1 MHARFKWDSEHTCV
15 FGIKMEMQEI
25 ARWAFII
32 FVVVAVL
39 AGLILGYLAYDS
51 YALTPTDPPSN
62 WAENIKTSDGYV
74 LFTMLILGVIIGLTS
89 ITRKEVTA
97 FLIATIALLVA
108 YSANVW
114 AGLWYLHPLLFF
126 WASAILSY
134 IVAFAAPAAV
144 IIAIKSVLVMAKEK

>member
-1 MHARFKWDSEHTCV
+1 
-15 FGIKMEMQEI
+15 MELQEI
-25 ARWAFII
+25 ARWAYII

-39 AGLILGYLAYDS
+39 AGLILGYSAYDS
-51 YALTPTDPPSN
+51 YVLTPLDPPAN
-62 WAENIKTSDGYV
+62 WAENIKTNDGYV
-74 LFTMLILGVIIGLTS
+74 LFAMLILGVVVGLTS

-97 FLIATIALLVA
+97 FLISTIALLVA
-108 YSANVW
+108 SAANVW

-144 IIAIKSVLVMAKEK
+144 LISIKSVLTMAKEK

>member
-1 MHARFKWDSEHTCV
+1 
-15 FGIKMEMQEI
+15 MELQEI
-25 ARWAFII
+25 ARWAYVI

-39 AGLILGYLAYDS
+39 AGLILGYSAYDS
-51 YALTPTDPPSN
+51 YVLTPTDPPAN
-62 WAENIKTSDGYV
+62 WAANIKTSDGYV
-74 LFTMLILGVIIGLTS
+74 LFAMLLLGIVVGLTS
-89 ITRKEVTA
+89 ITRKEVTP

-108 YSANVW
+108 SAANVW

-144 IIAIKSVLVMAKEK
+144 LISIKSVLVMVKEK

>member
-1 MHARFKWDSEHTCV
+1 MD
-15 FGIKMEMQEI
+15 IQEI
-25 ARWAFII
+25 ARWAFIVF
-32 FVVVAVL
+32 FVVALL
-39 AGLILGYLAYDS
+39 AGLILGYSAYDS
-51 YALTPTDPPSN
+51 YVLTPLDPPDN
-62 WAENIKTSDGYV
+62 WADNIKTNNGYV
-74 LFTMLILGVIIGLTS
+74 LFSMLILGVIIGLTS

-108 YSANVW
+108 SGANVW

-144 IIAIKSVLVMAKEK
+144 IISIKSVLAMAKEK

>member
-1 MHARFKWDSEHTCV
+1 MN
-15 FGIKMEMQEI
+15 IQEI
-25 ARWAFII
+25 ARWAFIVF
-32 FVVVAVL
+32 FVVALL
-39 AGLILGYLAYDS
+39 AGLILGYSTYDS
-51 YALTPTDPPSN
+51 YVLTPLDPPDN
-62 WAENIKTSDGYV
+62 WAENIKTNNGYV
-74 LFTMLILGVIIGLTS
+74 LFSMLILGVIIGLTS

-108 YSANVW
+108 SGANVW

-144 IIAIKSVLVMAKEK
+144 IISIKSVLAMAKEK

>member
-1 MHARFKWDSEHTCV
+1 
-15 FGIKMEMQEI
+15 MQEI
-25 ARWAFII
+25 ARWAYII
-32 FVVVAVL
+32 FFVVAL
-39 AGLILGYLAYDS
+39 FAGLILGYSAYDS
-51 YALTPTDPPSN
+51 YVLTPTDPPDN
-62 WAENIKTSDGYV
+62 WAENIKTNNGYV
-74 LFTMLILGVIIGLTS
+74 LFSMLILGVIIGLTS

-108 YSANVW
+108 SGANVW

-144 IIAIKSVLVMAKEK
+144 IISIKSVLAMAKEK

>member
-1 MHARFKWDSEHTCV
+1 
-15 FGIKMEMQEI
+15 MEMQEI

-32 FVVVAVL
+32 FIVVAVV
-39 AGLILGYLAYDS
+39 AGLVLGYSAYDS
-51 YALTPTDPPSN
+51 YVLTPTDPPAN
-62 WAENIKTSDGYV
+62 WAENIATNDGYV
-74 LFTMLILGVIIGLTS
+74 LFAMLILGVIIGLTS

-108 YSANVW
+108 SASNVW

-144 IIAIKSVLVMAKEK
+144 LIAIKSVLVMAKEK

>member
-1 MHARFKWDSEHTCV
+1 
-15 FGIKMEMQEI
+15 MELQEI
-25 ARWAFII
+25 ARWAYII

-39 AGLILGYLAYDS
+39 AGLILGYSAYAS
-51 YALTPTDPPSN
+51 YVLTPIDPPAN
-62 WAENIKTSDGYV
+62 WAENIKTNDGYV
-74 LFTMLILGVIIGLTS
+74 LFAMLIVGIVVGLTS

-97 FLIATIALLVA
+97 FLISTIALLVA
-108 YSANVW
+108 SAANVW

-144 IIAIKSVLVMAKEK
+144 LISIKSVLTMAKEK